1 MIVVFSLHGQK
12 RYMGYLH
19 HIFIYYMMKIS
30 DTNLRQFICVMF
42 KMQTPSEI
50 IQYKYFLTDVSV

>member
-1 MIVVFSLHGQK
+1 
-12 RYMGYLH
+12 MGYLH

-42 KMQTPSEI
+42 KMQTPSET

>member
-1 MIVVFSLHGQK
+1 MDKKDTWDI
-12 RYMGYLH
+12 YNLH
-19 HIFIYYMMKIS
+19 HIFIYYMIS

-42 KMQTPSEI
+42 KMQTPSET